1 MGKAVFI
8 PYICA
13 LATSCKPPR
22 LSPKT
27 DFGEVGRGVSMS
39 GAFGTFFFFFFF
51 SDSGNHQQSA
61 HHLRNE

>member
-13 LATSCKPPR
+13 LATACNP

-27 DFGEVGRGVSMS
+27 DFGEVGVSMS
-39 GAFGTFFFFFFF
+39 GGAFGTFFFFLPR
-51 SDSGNHQQSA
+51 QRQSSTICTPF
-61 HHLRNE
+61 EK